1 MSLRIANVL
10 HQHRPSPYR
19 TGPLVA
25 QCADIQE
32 QKMNNTF
39 PRTIREAFGHEGPSV
54 EYWNSDR
61 GDALVLWAV
70 ILGVVAMAALTVF

>member
-1 MSLRIANVL
+1 
-10 HQHRPSPYR
+10 
-19 TGPLVA
+19 
-25 QCADIQE
+25 
-32 QKMNNTF
+32 MNNTF
-39 PRTIREAFGHEGPSV
+39 HRTIREAFGHEGPSV